1 MAHMVL
7 GLTVALDEAVIM
19 TSLTGSLDNEFEV
32 IDFPNGEVA
41 TMVSQDWVKALHLG
55 MRTLVEELE
64 THCLS
69 AGGAWPALL
78 TDTSGGGNLAIGRI
92 AGRRPCNQ
100 VNNDVSSLQL
110 FTARSLQSNPFE
122 NIKAVQRVAERHG
135 IDMP

>member
-1 MAHMVL
+1 MVL
-7 GLTVALDEAVIM
+7 GLTVALDEAVVM

-32 IDFPNGEVA
+32 IDFPNVEEVA
-41 TMVSQDWVKALHLG
+41 TMVSQDWVKAVHLG
-55 MRTLVEELE
+55 LRTLVEELE

-78 TDTSGGGNLAIGRI
+78 DTSERNLAIGRI

-100 VNNDVSSLQL
+100 VSNDVSSLQL
-110 FTARSLQSNPFE
+110 FTARALQSNPFE

>member
-1 MAHMVL
+1 MVL
-7 GLTVALDEAVIM
+7 GLTVALDEAVVM

-32 IDFPNGEVA
+32 IDFPNVEEVA

-55 MRTLVEELE
+55 LRTLVEELE

-69 AGGAWPALL
+69 AGGAWPSLL
-78 TDTSGGGNLAIGRI
+78 DTSGGNLAIGRI

-110 FTARSLQSNPFE
+110 FTARALQSNPFE